1 MCLYKKEKERKKG
14 TRLGFPP
21 STSLHP
27 SRPPPLQLP
36 SVSPFSLFSP
46 PPSFFFSPCYHFPIQ
61 SLPHLH
67 TYDSSS
73 NFGLLSNPDA
83 SEQKQKKKIKYLNF
97 SPCSNKPWDER
108 RGCSMAR
115 SWESAPP
122 PQYWPPWDTPASHLV
137 SQVGRPIILAFI
149 PATGLL
155 FLCFLHAWKIHLKNP
170 GTWPDMERMPER
182 AKEALSH
189 WKLIKDPEAEVSG
202 QGSFSCPLI
211 PASTRTCVDH
221 PNASAAQIPDD
232 RKLLCKP
239 Y

>member
-1 MCLYKKEKERKKG
+1 MVFLLLPLCTHPAL
-14 TRLGFPP
+14 L
-21 STSLHP
+21 P
-27 SRPPPLQLP
+27 SRSLLFLL
-36 SVSPFSLFSP
+36 SPFSLPHLLFFLPATIFLFSP
-46 PPSFFFSPCYHFPIQ
+46 FLTFILMTLAVILVSSPIQ
-61 SLPHLH
+61 MPL
-67 TYDSSS
+67 
-73 NFGLLSNPDA
+73 NRNR
-83 SEQKQKKKIKYLNF
+83 KKKKIKYLNF

-122 PQYWPPWDTPASHLV
+122 PQYWPPWDTPAFHLV

-155 FLCFLHAWKIHLKNP
+155 FLFFLHAWKIHLKNP
-170 GTWPDMERMPER
+170 GTWPDMERMPEW

-202 QGSFSCPLI
+202 QGSFSCPPI
-211 PASTRTCVDH
+211 PASTRMCVDR